1 MKGKLKL
8 ISFLLLIINI
18 FCLKEAKDFLKEF
31 IKTTKGKVID
41 NFPEQC
47 LGKFFEYHFLL
58 LKKNYKENNFEQLL
72 KNIENIAIDIF
83 LNCPNYE
90 LISIF
95 NETDFEKMSSLPSIQ
110 VYKNIFILGTK
121 FYSIYK
127 NETLTGSSL
136 GKLFGDIIN
145 MFKENVTDIKELK
158 SDKNTTDINSYLDNI
173 EQYFDIIGGIFIGM
187 KEKDDGN
194 ESKCYNDII
203 KGKSKIIEHIKD
215 GIKNM
220 DKDKGIGKMITKILF
235 NLITVEGLV
244 VDCNLL
250 SFGSNIISKITSIKD
265 MTELFNSVMQN
276 NMLYLLYLEQIVD
289 SFKKNDMK
297 NLGKYIG
304 KILSNLFD
312 FHVK

>member
-1 MKGKLKL
+1 
-8 ISFLLLIINI
+8 
-18 FCLKEAKDFLKEF
+18 
-31 IKTTKGKVID
+31 
-41 NFPEQC
+41 
-47 LGKFFEYHFLL
+47 
-58 LKKNYKENNFEQLL
+58 
-72 KNIENIAIDIF
+72 
-83 LNCPNYE
+83 
-90 LISIF
+90 
-95 NETDFEKMSSLPSIQ
+95 
-110 VYKNIFILGTK
+110 
-121 FYSIYK
+121 
-127 NETLTGSSL
+127 
-136 GKLFGDIIN
+136 
-145 MFKENVTDIKELK
+145 
-158 SDKNTTDINSYLDNI
+158 
-173 EQYFDIIGGIFIGM
+173 M

-203 KGKSKIIEHIKD
+203 KEKSKIIEHIKD

-220 DKDKGIGKMITKILF
+220 DKDKGIGKMVTKILF

-250 SFGSNIISKITSIKD
+250 SFGSNIISKVTSIKD
-265 MTELFNSVMQN
+265 MTELFNSVMKN